1 MDGENLRLS
10 MAQLYGIAGITA
22 FIDVQGGQCAD
33 FYRVVARQDIQLVV
47 NIRSSQV

>member
-1 MDGENLRLS
+1 

-22 FIDVQGGQCAD
+22 FIDVQGGQRAD

-47 NIRSSQV
+47 NIRSSRV

>member
-1 MDGENLRLS
+1 